1 MFKNRSFV
9 YLVVIMLAAGGSSF
23 AGQPGDGGSPGSGI
37 APFVYVANTDG
48 EQILEVDLALGAD
61 PKVSV
66 VYSEPGSTYED
77 LVVGP
82 GGYLYACDPGNGVI
96 TRIDPTGDTNPINI
110 HDGTTAPWEPQCGW
124 FTAAGDLLVTDRI
137 AGSGVWKFSGGD
149 GPKTHF
155 LDLGA
160 NFRGE
165 GLTQAAN
172 GDLLIVDRGQGTVWR
187 LPLDP
192 QSGIFEF
199 GNLGTLIVGLTE
211 PAGIARANFGG
222 DIFVAEA
229 GGVNRYDALGGWL
242 EACGEFG
249 RKDRPFFLEAAPDDF
264 LYVATTSNNDGK
276 LWEVHAATCA
286 AILIQQFDK
295 KDWEASFTG
304 VALPY
309 SNDYVKPTRAFY
321 GDPEVFGFGDHAYQ
335 LQLLEGTLDDPSC
348 EVTVTAM
355 ETPPSCMDAVLAKIP
370 DLNDPSDPVDAH
382 VVIYAGENGRGWVYD
397 VEGSCPASVDALF
410 EHAISNFPP
419 KYMSNPRIVV
429 CESDIICDSPPDDC
443 EVVELN
449 SYFPFDGIIEGDGF
463 TGGVRPAFSQYFL
476 IDAALRQGTGDGEM
490 CAFEPP
496 MFDVE
501 DIDDPNLPTF
511 STTETVPLKFRVAD
525 LAQGSCEAGGP
536 YLANAQ
542 ILMSMARV
550 RDFNGNQVFEPV
562 PVQSAGGSQPENPA
576 IFGNPANPNQYY
588 HYNAKFTGYEP
599 GIYQMVLVALTDN
612 FEYEVRYFRVVN

>member
-9 YLVVIMLAAGGSSF
+9 YLVVILLAAGGSSF
-23 AGQPGDGGSPGSGI
+23 AVQPGDVGSAGSGI
-37 APFVYVANTDG
+37 APFVYMANTDG
-48 EQILEVDLALGAD
+48 EQILEIDLTLGAD
-61 PKVSV
+61 PKISV
-66 VYSEPGSTYED
+66 VYSEIGSTYED

-82 GGYLYACDPGNGVI
+82 EGYLYACDPANGVI
-96 TRIDPTGDTNPINI
+96 TRIDPADFTAVTI

-124 FTAAGDLLVTDRI
+124 FTADGNLLVTDRV
-137 AGSGVWKFSGGD
+137 AGSGVWEFPGGD
-149 GPKTHF
+149 GLPTNF
-155 LDLGA
+155 LDLGPD
-160 NFRGE
+160 FRGE

-172 GDLLIVDRGQGTVWR
+172 GDLLIVDKGQGMVWR

-199 GNLGTLIVGLTE
+199 GNLGTLISGLSE
-211 PAGIARANFGG
+211 PVGIARANFGG

-229 GGVNRYDALGGWL
+229 GGVYRYDASGGPGTL
-242 EACGEFG
+242 CGEFG

-286 AILIQQFDK
+286 AIMIQQFDK
-295 KDWEASFTG
+295 KHWVASFTG

-309 SNDYVKPTRAFY
+309 NTDYAKPPRDFN
-321 GDPEVFGFGDHAYQ
+321 GGPEVFGFGDHAYQ
-335 LQLLEGTLDDPSC
+335 LELLEGTLDDPPCS
-348 EVTVTAM
+348 VNVTAI
-355 ETPPSCMDAVLAKIP
+355 ETPPSCMTAVLANIP
-370 DLNDPSDPVDAH
+370 DLNDPLDPVDAH

-397 VEGSCPASVDALF
+397 VAGSCPASLDALY

-419 KYMSNPRIVV
+419 EYMSNPRIVV
-429 CESDIICDSPPDDC
+429 CESDITCASPPTDC

-463 TGGVRPAFSQYFL
+463 TGGVRPSFSQYFL
-476 IDAALRQGTGDGEM
+476 IDVALNQGTGDGEM

-501 DIDDPNLPTF
+501 DIDDPNLPAF

-525 LAQGSCEAGGP
+525 ALLGSCEAGGP
-536 YLANAQ
+536 YLENAQ

-550 RDFNGNQVFEPV
+550 RDNFGAQVFEPV
-562 PVQSAGGSQPENPA
+562 QVQSAGGSQPENPA

>member
-9 YLVVIMLAAGGSSF
+9 YLVVIILAAGGSAF
-23 AGQPGDGGSPGSGI
+23 ADKPGDGGNPGSGI

-48 EQILEVDLALGAD
+48 EQILEVDWTGTAT
-61 PKVSV
+61 SI
-66 VYSEPGSTYED
+66 YSEAGSTYED
-77 LVVGP
+77 IVVGP
-82 GGYLYACDPGNGVI
+82 AGFLYACDPGNGVI
-96 TRIDPTGDTNPINI
+96 KKINPADFTAVTI
-110 HDGTTAPWEPQCGW
+110 HDGTVAPWEPQCGW
-124 FTAAGDLLVTDRI
+124 FTANGDLLVTDRV
-137 AGSGVWKFSGGD
+137 AGSGVWKFEGGAS
-149 GPKTHF
+149 PALPF
-155 LDLGA
+155 LDLGPD
-160 NFRGE
+160 FRGE

-172 GDLLIVDRGQGTVWR
+172 GDLLIVNRGQGTIEQ

-199 GNLGTLIVGLTE
+199 GNLGTLISGLTE
-211 PAGIARANFGG
+211 PVGIARANFGG
-222 DIFVAEA
+222 EIFVAEA
-229 GGVNRYDALGGWL
+229 GGVYRYDASGGPGTL
-242 EACGEFG
+242 CGAFG

-276 LWEVHAATCA
+276 LWEIDADTCST
-286 AILIQQFDK
+286 ILIQQFDK
-295 KDWEASFTG
+295 KDWVASFTG
-304 VALPY
+304 IALPY
-309 SNDYVKPTRAFY
+309 SNDYAKPPRDFN

-335 LQLLEGTLDDPSC
+335 LQLLAGTLDDPPC

-355 ETPPSCMDAVLAKIP
+355 ETPPWCMAAVLTGIP
-370 DLNDPSDPVDAH
+370 DLNDPLDPVDAH

-397 VEGSCPASVDALF
+397 VAGSCPASMDALY

-419 KYMSNPRIVV
+419 RYMSNPRIVV
-429 CESDIICDSPPDDC
+429 CESGDICGAPTGC
-443 EVVELN
+443 EVIDLN

-476 IDAALRQGTGDGEM
+476 IDVALKAGTGDGEM

-525 LAQGSCEAGGP
+525 AVLGSCEAGGP
-536 YLANAQ
+536 YLENAQ

-550 RDFNGNQVFEPV
+550 RDNFGTQVFEPV
-562 PVQSAGGSQPENPA
+562 QVQSAGGSQLENPA